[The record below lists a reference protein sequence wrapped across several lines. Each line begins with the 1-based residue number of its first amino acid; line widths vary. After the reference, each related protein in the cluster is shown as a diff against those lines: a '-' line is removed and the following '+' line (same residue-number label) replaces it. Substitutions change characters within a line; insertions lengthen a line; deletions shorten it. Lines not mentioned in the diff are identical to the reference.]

1 MKNLKKSIIPLIES
15 IYHTFT
21 PLEKTIADFFI
32 HNKKEMDFSSK
43 HISQTLFVSEASL
56 SRFAKKC
63 SFDGYREFIYQYK
76 QNFVPGRDKIASD
89 FTQNVMNTY
98 QELLNKS
105 YALINSDQMNR
116 VAHLLSTKNR
126 VYIYGVGS
134 SGIAAQELKLRFMRV
149 GVNIEAVTDSHMMRM
164 NSVILDQDCFV
175 IAISVSGQTE
185 EVIQSLK
192 AARMRGA
199 STLLM
204 TSHRNKEF
212 RSFCDELLL
221 FAVKEHLDHGKAI
234 SPQFPIL
241 VMSDILYAHYLQLDT
256 RSKEALHEY
265 TLSALGTAPPDNSIK

>member
-1 MKNLKKSIIPLIES
+1 MKNSHENVIPLIES
-15 IYHTFT
+15 IYHSFT
-21 PLEKTIADFFI
+21 PLEKTIGDFFI

-63 SFDGYREFIYQYK
+63 GFQGYREFIYQYK
-76 QNFVPGRDKIASD
+76 QNFVPGRDAITSD
-89 FTQNVMNTY
+89 YTQNVMNNY

-105 YALINSDQMNR
+105 YALINPSQMDR
-116 VAHLLSTKNR
+116 VANLLSAKKR

-134 SGIAAQELKLRFMRV
+134 SGIAARELKLRFMRV

-164 NSVILDQDCFV
+164 NSVILDEDCFV
-175 IAISVSGQTE
+175 IAISISGQTE

-192 AARMRGA
+192 AARKRGSA
-199 STLLM
+199 TLLM
-204 TSHRNKEF
+204 TANKNKEF
-212 RSFCDELLL
+212 HSFCDELLL

-256 RSKEALHEY
+256 LNKEVLHDY
-265 TLSALGTAPPDNSIK
+265 TLSALGSDTPR